1 MPAPKATGILES
13 RRLDILEAL
22 GTSDRS
28 RNLNYKWLHLFHICI
43 EIEVN
48 DPASTACILDTRRLD
63 IFEIKKYL
71 EQLMDAITSMVAN
84 ICLFQLFRKMEG
96 MGNRKRNRSNRCSF
110 SCLGR
115 ISEPSSILIICDTS
129 YAPNWPHY
137 SSKNWCLVEYAVAD
151 HVSRRHTRSLNS
163 KTGQYHW
170 AGEVNDR
177 APWASWHFMPD
188 G

>member
-84 ICLFQLFRKMEG
+84 ICLFQLFRERWREWG
-96 MGNRKRNRSNRCSF
+96 I
-110 SCLGR
+110 GR
-115 ISEPSSILIICDTS
+115 EID
-129 YAPNWPHY
+129 
-137 SSKNWCLVEYAVAD
+137 
-151 HVSRRHTRSLNS
+151 R
-163 KTGQYHW
+163 TGVIFP
-170 AGEVNDR
+170 AMAEF
-177 APWASWHFMPD
+177 PI
-188 G
+188 